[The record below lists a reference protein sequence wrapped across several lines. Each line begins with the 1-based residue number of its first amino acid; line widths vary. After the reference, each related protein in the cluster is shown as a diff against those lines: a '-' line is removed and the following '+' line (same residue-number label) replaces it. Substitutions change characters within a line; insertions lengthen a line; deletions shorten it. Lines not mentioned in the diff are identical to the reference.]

1 MPEETLYWYDYE
13 TFGEDPYR
21 DLPVQFAGIRTDLDL
36 NPISQP
42 LVLYCKPPPDY
53 LPSPVACLIHGITP
67 QLAIARGIPECQFIR
82 RINSE
87 FSVPRTC
94 VVGYNNIRFDD
105 EVTRCGLYRNLLDP
119 YAREWR
125 YGNSRWDLIDVV
137 RMARALRPEGI
148 QWPRD
153 EAGRLTL
160 KLDHLTAIN
169 GIQHAHAHDALQ
181 DVMATI
187 SLAKLIKT
195 RQPRLYDF
203 LFQSRG
209 KHAATR
215 MLALGSMVPVVHASS
230 RFSTEKLNLT
240 LVVALA
246 KSPAN
251 PNGIVT
257 FDLSQDPQQM
267 LEMTPLEIHDSLY
280 APRDQPGK
288 QNDRVA
294 LKTIHLNKCP
304 AIAPLSVIRS
314 EDARRLAL
322 DVSLCMKHLD
332 ILKRAEGLGEKIGAV
347 MSLGKR
353 EMLERDP
360 ELSLYAG
367 FPTQSDRR
375 TLDELASASPTELSR
390 LTPVFDDPKYDE
402 LFFRYRARNFPET
415 LDSQDRIRWH
425 DHCQNRLIA
434 GANGAR
440 HGLQQY
446 LDVIAELEAG
456 EASAD
461 RLGILNHLRGY
472 AMSLT
477 A

>member
-1 MPEETLYWYDYE
+1 MSDETLYWYDYE
-13 TFGEDPYR
+13 TFGEDPCR
-21 DLPVQFAGIRTDLDL
+21 DLPVQFAGVRTDLDL
-36 NPISQP
+36 NTISEP

-67 QLAIARGIPECQFIR
+67 QFAIARGIPECAFIQ

-87 FSVPRTC
+87 FSVPGTC

-105 EVTRCGLYRNLLDP
+105 EVTRYGLYRNLLDP

-125 YGNSRWDLIDVV
+125 NGNSRWDLIDVV

-148 QWPRD
+148 EWPRD

-160 KLDHLTAIN
+160 KLDHLTASN
-169 GIQHAHAHDALQ
+169 AIQHAHAHDALQ

-203 LFQSRG
+203 LFRNRSKQ
-209 KHAATR
+209 AVTR

-240 LVVALA
+240 LIVALA

-257 FDLSQDPQQM
+257 YDLSQDPRRM
-267 LEMTPLEIHDSLY
+267 LEMTPLEIHRSLY
-280 APRDQPGK
+280 APKDQHGK
-288 QNDRVA
+288 KSDRVA
-294 LKTIHLNKCP
+294 LKTVHVNKCP
-304 AIAPLSVIRS
+304 AIAPLSVLRN
-314 EDARRLAL
+314 EDVQRIAL
-322 DVSLCMKHLD
+322 DVPSCMKHLD
-332 ILKRAEGLGEKIGAV
+332 ILKRTEGLAEKIGEV
-347 MSLGKR
+347 MSLDNR
-353 EMLERDP
+353 EIQERDP
-360 ELSLYAG
+360 ELSLYTG
-367 FPTQSDRR
+367 FPTQRDRN
-375 TLDELASASPTELSR
+375 TLDQLASASPTELSK
-390 LTPVFDDPKYDE
+390 LSPVFDDPKYTE
-402 LFFRYRARNFPET
+402 LIFRYRARNFPET
-415 LDSQDRIRWH
+415 LDGQDRIRWQ
-425 DHCQNRLIA
+425 DHCRKRLIA
-434 GANGAR
+434 GGNGAK
-440 HGLQQY
+440 HNMQQF
-446 LDVIAELEAG
+446 LDVVAELETG

-461 RLGILNHLRGY
+461 RIGILSGLREY
-472 AMSLT
+472 AISLN